1 MYAQTYNVF
10 PFTVVYI
17 SPSKE
22 LEEIIEQVGYCFN
35 SFSIYNLHV
44 KMLINNSL
52 YHSGFLFLN
61 VWYEESPIA
70 RQGNVH
76 TLQIQHW
83 QAHSKLCT
91 KTFSSDFDLPNFQKQ
106 NFKSSETEHRSQFI
120 TR

>member
-17 SPSKE
+17 GPSKE

-70 RQGNVH
+70 RQENVH
-76 TLQIQHW
+76 TLQTNSTLTSSQQIVYKNLLQW
-83 QAHSKLCT
+83 LWLAKFSKAE
-91 KTFSSDFDLPNFQKQ
+91 F
-106 NFKSSETEHRSQFI
+106 
-120 TR
+120 